1 MTTELSLLGTV
12 DEITCDGKAV
22 VRTSDLPDLGG
33 AVFDSKGRKVGSVK
47 RVFGPVDG
55 PYASVLLDEGVR
67 TEGLKGTNLYVRGTQ
82 NGKSKRRNRRD

>member
-1 MTTELSLLGTV
+1 LLGTV

-22 VRTSDLPDLGG
+22 VRTLELPEIGG
-33 AVFDSKGRKVGSVK
+33 AVFNAGGKKIGNVK

-67 TEGLKGTNLYVRGTQ
+67 SEGLKNTDLYVRGTQ